1 MISSLKNY
9 RKLLIAAL
17 VVILAIASV
26 VVLDFTKPYAVYAK
40 SGKKVEDPYAVK
52 AGGEE
57 LFLVKDEKT
66 AEKVIEK
73 VLNEYTP
80 DGAQVVSV
88 SVDKKLSTGSK
99 SLKRSEEP
107 PVVLTEK
114 EAVNYILEQNST
126 EDPLFSVTIDA
137 EIGSVEK
144 IEAGTSYE
152 DNAELYEGESE
163 VKSEGTDGDQIV
175 TNQVTC
181 VNGKILSS
189 QVVDTTVINESV
201 DKIVFKG
208 TKAKS
213 KDTDSSSSGGAVM
226 GSGSGT
232 DVVNFALQ
240 FVGNPYVYGGTSL
253 TDGADCSGFVQ
264 SVYAHFG
271 ISLPRTVPYQAQCGK
286 AVSYSD
292 AQPGDLICFSGHI
305 GIYVG
310 GGKMV
315 HASDYDTGII
325 VTSTSYSGKVVSV
338 RRIIE

>member
-66 AEKVIEK
+66 AEKVIEE

-80 DGAQVVSV
+80 EGAQVVSV
-88 SVDKKLSTGSK
+88 SVDKKLSTEDK
-99 SLKRSEEP
+99 SLKRSGEP
-107 PVVLTEK
+107 PAVLTEK

-201 DKIVFKG
+201 DKIVYKG

-213 KDTDSSSSGGAVM
+213 KDTDSSSGGAVM

-325 VTSTSYSGKVVSV
+325 VTSTSYSGTVVSV

>member
-66 AEKVIEK
+66 AEKVIEE

-80 DGAQVVSV
+80 EGAQVVSV
-88 SVDKKLSTGSK
+88 SVDKKLSTEDK
-99 SLKRSEEP
+99 SLKRSGEP

-232 DVVNFALQ
+232 DAGYNRIYRNGCTVSCSR
-240 FVGNPYVYGGTSL
+240 SL
-253 TDGADCSGFVQ
+253 
-264 SVYAHFG
+264 
-271 ISLPRTVPYQAQCGK
+271 YQQR
-286 AVSYSD
+286 
-292 AQPGDLICFSGHI
+292 L
-305 GIYVG
+305 
-310 GGKMV
+310 
-315 HASDYDTGII
+315 
-325 VTSTSYSGKVVSV
+325 
-338 RRIIE
+338 

>member
-1 MISSLKNY
+1 MK
-9 RKLLIAAL
+9 
-17 VVILAIASV
+17 
-26 VVLDFTKPYAVYAK
+26 
-40 SGKKVEDPYAVK
+40 
-52 AGGEE
+52 
-57 LFLVKDEKT
+57 
-66 AEKVIEK
+66 
-73 VLNEYTP
+73 
-80 DGAQVVSV
+80 
-88 SVDKKLSTGSK
+88 
-99 SLKRSEEP
+99 
-107 PVVLTEK
+107 
-114 EAVNYILEQNST
+114 
-126 EDPLFSVTIDA
+126 
-137 EIGSVEK
+137 
-144 IEAGTSYE
+144 
-152 DNAELYEGESE
+152 SE
-163 VKSEGTDGDQIV
+163 VTDGDQIV
-175 TNQVTC
+175 TNQMTC
-181 VNGKILSS
+181 VNGKVLSS

-201 DKIVFKG
+201 DKVVYKG

-213 KDTDSSSSGGAVM
+213 KTADGSSSGGNVM

-232 DVVNFALQ
+232 DVVDFALQ

-264 SVYAHFG
+264 SVYARFG

-286 AVSYSD
+286 AVSYSE

>member
-9 RKLLIAAL
+9 RKLLIAVL

-66 AEKVIEK
+66 AEKVIEE

-80 DGAQVVSV
+80 EGAQVVSV
-88 SVDKKLSTGSK
+88 SVDKKLSTEDK
-99 SLKRSEEP
+99 SLKRSGEP
-107 PVVLTEK
+107 PAVLTEK

-201 DKIVFKG
+201 NKIVYKG

-226 GSGSGT
+226 GS
-232 DVVNFALQ
+232 
-240 FVGNPYVYGGTSL
+240 PYVYGGTSL

-325 VTSTSYSGKVVSV
+325 VTSTSYSGTVVSV

>member
-9 RKLLIAAL
+9 KKMLIAAL

-26 VVLDFTKPYAVYAK
+26 VVLDFTKPYAVYAN
-40 SGKKVEDPYAVK
+40 GKKVEDPYVVK
-52 AGGEE
+52 AGDEE

-66 AEKVIEK
+66 AEKVIEE

-80 DGAQVVSV
+80 DGAQVVSL
-88 SVDKKLSTGSK
+88 SVDKKLSTENK
-99 SLKRSEEP
+99 SLKRSEESP
-107 PVVLTEK
+107 IVLTEK

-152 DNAELYEGESE
+152 NSAELYEGESK

-181 VNGKILSS
+181 VNGQILSS

-201 DKIVFKG
+201 DKVVYKG

-213 KDTDSSSSGGAVM
+213 KDTDAGSSGGTVM
-226 GSGSGT
+226 GSGSGA
-232 DVVNFALQ
+232 DVANFALQ

-271 ISLPRTVPYQAQCGK
+271 ISLPRTVPYQAECGK
-286 AVSYSD
+286 SISYSD
-292 AQPGDLICFSGHI
+292 AQPGDLICYSGHI

-325 VTSTSYSGKVVSV
+325 VTSTSYSGTVLSV

>member
-80 DGAQVVSV
+80 EGAQVVSV
-88 SVDKKLSTGSK
+88 SVDRKLSTEDK
-99 SLKRSEEP
+99 SLKRSGEP

-114 EAVNYILEQNST
+114 EAV
-126 EDPLFSVTIDA
+126 FSVTIDA

-264 SVYAHFG
+264 SVYARFG

-286 AVSYSD
+286 AVSYSE

-325 VTSTSYSGKVVSV
+325 VTSTSYSGTVVSV